1 MRKAASIV
9 AHLAI
14 LGSIILE
21 IWYTPLRLHVHFDI
35 LPLWVYRAVIAALI
49 LFIAAMFG
57 LVFKF
62 QNPLVRALGIF
73 AGYMAVFLPFLT
85 FALGITHIVLLI
97 WNVSLFWSGAIA
109 SALSFMVVLIGAILG
124 HVFFVRKTEIKI
136 PKLQKEVSV
145 MQISDAHIGV
155 LYGEKYLSKIVE
167 RTNRHRPDFV
177 VITGDLTETK
187 AALKQGVL
195 SPLSNL
201 KVPAFFVEGNH
212 ESYAGLEHVLQIIS
226 EQNIRILHNE
236 VVETH
241 GIQLIGLD
249 YLKADEDAYD
259 ILSFEKK
266 NTVKSVLAELELKA
280 ELPTVLLSHN
290 PTGVKYAAA
299 RGVDLMI
306 SGHTHKGQVFPFS
319 IITRLA
325 FEFHGGLYKKDDIQ
339 VFVSSGVGGAVTR
352 MRLGSF
358 NEINLLKLV
367 PDR

>member
-1 MRKAASIV
+1 MVIGIV
-9 AHLAI
+9 FVL
-14 LGSIILE
+14 
-21 IWYTPLRLHVHFDI
+21 
-35 LPLWVYRAVIAALI
+35 
-49 LFIAAMFG
+49 AMFG

-62 QNPLVRALGIF
+62 QNPLVRVFGIF
-73 AGYMAVFLPFLT
+73 AGYLAVFAPFLT
-85 FALGITHIVLLI
+85 FTLGITHIVLLI
-97 WNVSLFWSGAIA
+97 WSVSLFWSGIIA
-109 SALSFMVVLIGAILG
+109 LAVAFLVVLISAILG
-124 HVFFVRKTEIKI
+124 HIFIVRKIEVKI
-136 PKLQKEVSV
+136 PKLQKEISI

-167 RTNRHRPDFV
+167 RTNRYNPDFV

-187 AALKQGVL
+187 AALKQGML

-201 KVPAFFVEGNH
+201 NAPVFFVVGNH
-212 ESYAGLEHVLQIIS
+212 ESYAGLEDVLQIVS
-226 EQNIRILHNE
+226 EQNVRVLRNE

-249 YLKADEDAYD
+249 YLKADEEAYD
-259 ILSFEKK
+259 ILSSENK
-266 NTVKSVLAELELKA
+266 NTVKSVLAEMEIKA
-280 ELPTVLLSHN
+280 DLPTVLLSHN
-290 PTGVKYAAA
+290 PTGVQYAAA

-325 FEFHGGLYKKDDIQ
+325 FEFHGGLYHKDDIK
-339 VFVSSGVGGAVTR
+339 VFVSSGVGGAVAR

>member
-1 MRKAASIV
+1 MVTVIV
-9 AHLAI
+9 
-14 LGSIILE
+14 
-21 IWYTPLRLHVHFDI
+21 
-35 LPLWVYRAVIAALI
+35 
-49 LFIAAMFG
+49 FISAMFG

-85 FALGITHIVLLI
+85 FTLGITHIVLLI
-97 WNVSLFWSGAIA
+97 WSVSLFWSGATALALAFIA
-109 SALSFMVVLIGAILG
+109 VLIGAVLG
-124 HVFFVRKTEIKI
+124 NIFIVRETEIKI
-136 PKLQKEVSV
+136 PKLQNEVRI

-155 LYGEKYLSKIVE
+155 LYSETYLSKIVE
-167 RTNRHRPDFV
+167 RTNRYTPDFV
-177 VITGDLTETK
+177 VITGDLAETK
-187 AALKQGVL
+187 AVVQQGML

-201 KVPAFFVEGNH
+201 KAPAFFVAGNH
-212 ESYAGLEHVLQIIS
+212 ESYAGLEHVLKAIS
-226 EQNIRILHNE
+226 EQNVRILQNE

-249 YLKADEDAYD
+249 YLKADEKAYD
-259 ILSFEKK
+259 VLSSKSK
-266 NTVKSVLAELELKA
+266 NTVKSVLAELEIKT

-290 PTGVKYAAA
+290 PTGINYALAH
-299 RGVDLMI
+299 GVDLMI

-319 IITRLA
+319 IITKLA
-325 FEFHGGLYKKDDIQ
+325 FEFHGGLYKKGKIQ
-339 VFVSSGVGGAVTR
+339 VFVSSGVGGSVTR